1 MPLRVTPG
9 MMHMQL
15 SRNLNRN
22 MLQMQGLSEQVTTG
36 RKINRASDDP
46 VGITYALRYR
56 SELSSNEQYQ
66 KNVDSALSWLDFNDT
81 VLSQSTDVMKRVK
94 ELAVQGSN
102 GTNPLVALHNIRD
115 EITQLKNQLLDIA
128 NSKLNGK
135 YVFNGQKTTD
145 IPYDP
150 TVVPFDPSTVQTDTG
165 EISYAVGVGVT
176 LPVNVSGAVAF
187 GNGNPAPDVDN
198 AFAVLDRIIAALG
211 AGNHDAV
218 SAEIVN
224 IESRMDKILNAQS
237 EIGARVNR
245 VELMQNRLK
254 DLEINLTDLQS
265 KAEDADFEQLLIDSK
280 INENIYQASLSVGAK
295 VITPS
300 LVDFLR

>member
-81 VLSQSTDVMKRVK
+81 VLSQSTDVLKRVK
-94 ELAVQGSN
+94 ELTVQGSN
-102 GTNPLVALHNIRD
+102 GTNPLVALENIRD
-115 EITQLKNQLLDIA
+115 EVMQLKDQLLDIA

-135 YVFNGQKTTD
+135 YVFNGQKFNEM
-145 IPYDP
+145 PYDP
-150 TVVPFDPSTVQTDTG
+150 AASPPPFNPAAVQTDTG
-165 EISYAVGVGVT
+165 EVNYAVGVGVT
-176 LPVNVSGAVAF
+176 LPVNVTGAEAF
-187 GNGNPAPDVDN
+187 GNPGDPDNV
-198 AFAVLDRIIAALG
+198 FTVLDNVIAALG
-211 AGNHDAV
+211 SGDHSAV
-218 SAEIVN
+218 SAQISN

-237 EIGARVNR
+237 GIGARVNR

>member
-15 SRNLNRN
+15 TRNLNRN
-22 MLQMQGLSEQVTTG
+22 MIQSQALQEQITTG
-36 RKINRASDDP
+36 RKINKASDDP

-81 VLSQSTDVMKRVK
+81 VLDQSVDVLTRVK
-94 ELAVQGSN
+94 ELSVQGSS
-102 GTNPLVALHNIRD
+102 GTNPQVALNNIRD
-115 EITQLKNQLLDIA
+115 EIEQLRSQLLDIA

-135 YVFNGQKTTD
+135 YVFNGQKFTD
-145 IPYDP
+145 MPYDP
-150 TVVPFDPSTVQTDTG
+150 SNVPFNPATIQTDTG
-165 EISYAVGVGVT
+165 EVVYAVGVGVT
-176 LPVNVSGAVAF
+176 LPVNISGSDAF
-187 GNGNPAPDVDN
+187 GKGNPTPDADN
-198 AFAVLDRIIAALG
+198 AFAVLDRVIAALG
-211 AGNHDAV
+211 AGDHNAV
-218 SAEIVN
+218 AAEISN

-265 KAEDADFEQLLIDSK
+265 KAEDADFEKLLIDSK

>member
-15 SRNLNRN
+15 TRNLNRN
-22 MLQMQGLSEQVTTG
+22 MTQMQGLSEQVTTG

-81 VLSQSTDVMKRVK
+81 VLSQSTDVLKRVK

-102 GTNPLVALHNIRD
+102 GTNPQVALDNIRD
-115 EITQLKNQLLDIA
+115 EVVQLKDQMLDIA

-135 YVFNGQKTTD
+135 YVFNGQKFNEK
-145 IPYDP
+145 PYDP
-150 TVVPFDPSTVQTDTG
+150 AAGTPPFNPAAVQTDTG
-165 EISYAVGVGVT
+165 QINYSVGVGVT
-176 LPVNVSGAVAF
+176 LPVNVTGAEAF
-187 GNGNPAPDVDN
+187 GNPGDPDNV
-198 AFAVLDRIIAALG
+198 FTVLDNLMAAL
-211 AGNHDAV
+211 ASGNYDAV
-218 SAEIVN
+218 SGEITN
-224 IESRMDKILNAQS
+224 IESRMDKILNSQS

-254 DLEINLTDLQS
+254 DLEINLTDLKS
-265 KAEDADFEQLLIDSK
+265 KVEDADFEQLLIDSK

>member
-1 MPLRVTPG
+1 MPLRITPG

-15 SRNLNRN
+15 TRNLNRTLTE
-22 MLQMQGLSEQVTTG
+22 MSKLQEQMTTG

-56 SELSSNEQYQ
+56 SELSANEQYQ
-66 KNVDSALSWLDFNDT
+66 KNVDMALSWLDFNDT
-81 VLSQSTDVMKRVK
+81 VLQQAQDVLKRLK

-102 GTNPLVALHNIRD
+102 GTNPDVALNNIAD
-115 EITQLKNQLLDIA
+115 EVIQLKEQIVDIA

-135 YVFNGQKTTD
+135 YVFNGEKTD
-145 IPYDP
+145 VIPYDP
-150 TVVPFDPSTVQTDTG
+150 TVTPFDPSTIETDSG
-165 EISYAVGVGVT
+165 AIYYMVGVGVK
-176 LPVNVSGAVAF
+176 LQINLSGSDVFGRPGEADNIFAVFDQIITALQ
-187 GNGNPAPDVDN
+187 NGNHS
-198 AFAVLDRIIAALG
+198 G
-211 AGNHDAV
+211 V
-218 SAEIVN
+218 SAQIAN
-224 IESRMDKILNAQS
+224 IESRMDKILNQQS

-265 KAEDADFEQLLIDSK
+265 KTEDADFEKLIIDAK

-295 VITPS
+295 IITPS
-300 LVDFLR
+300 LVDFLS

>member
-1 MPLRVTPG
+1 MPLRITPG

-15 SRNLNRN
+15 TRNLNRTLTE
-22 MLQMQGLSEQVTTG
+22 MSKLQEQMTTG

-56 SELSSNEQYQ
+56 SELSANEQYQ
-66 KNVDSALSWLDFNDT
+66 KNVDMALSWLDFNDT
-81 VLSQSTDVMKRVK
+81 VLQQAQDVLKRLK

-102 GTNPLVALHNIRD
+102 GTNPDVALSNIAD
-115 EITQLKNQLLDIA
+115 EVRQLKDQIVDIA

-135 YVFNGQKTTD
+135 YVFNGEKTD
-145 IPYDP
+145 VIPYEK
-150 TVVPFDPSTVQTDTG
+150 TAVPFDPSAVQTDTG
-165 EISYAVGVGVT
+165 AIYYMVGVGVKLQINLSGSDVFGRPGEPDNIFSVFDNVIT
-176 LPVNVSGAVAF
+176 ALENGDYSGVSGQ
-187 GNGNPAPDVDN
+187 
-198 AFAVLDRIIAALG
+198 L
-211 AGNHDAV
+211 
-218 SAEIVN
+218 SN
-224 IESRMDKILNAQS
+224 IESRMDKILTQQS

-265 KAEDADFEQLLIDSK
+265 KAEDIDFEKLIIDAK

-295 VITPS
+295 IITPS
-300 LVDFLR
+300 LVDFLN